1 MEIKPNDILKLR
13 DGTIIVFK
21 QAIEDSDTGLWDTVL
36 QYELTG
42 LKEHLT
48 YNMDCLCLED
58 IKKSVEKNLTTG
70 EEF

>member
-21 QAIEDSDTGLWDTVL
+21 QAIEDSDTGLWDAVL

-48 YNMDCLCLED
+48 YSMDCLCLEN
-58 IKKSVEKNLTTG
+58 IQKSVEKNLTTG